1 MAIIK
6 ASGGKMANNRGRELE
21 HRVALLLDDVG
32 YSYVT
37 PPDLIFAMRKMRQPI
52 YSRQV
57 ELSRDIYGKVRRC
70 DLLVYNNNV
79 WPDGLVIQCKWQASS
94 GSVEEKYPFEVLNIQ
109 KDDYPTI
116 IVLDGGGYS
125 KGAEGWLKGQAG
137 KNRLLHVFSF
147 GELQKFASK
156 GKL

>member
-1 MAIIK
+1 MVTK
-6 ASGGKMANNRGRELE
+6 KVTGGTLANNRGRELE
-21 HRVALLLDDVG
+21 SRVAALLEDSG
-32 YSYVT
+32 YENVH
-37 PPDLIFAMRKMRQPI
+37 PPEIVFPMRIMDQPI
-52 YSRQV
+52 YAKQV
-57 ELSRDIYGKVRRC
+57 EIGRDIYGKVRRC
-70 DLLVYNNNV
+70 DLLVYNSRV

-109 KDDYPTI
+109 KDEYPTI

-125 KGAEGWLKGQAG
+125 KGSENWLKGQAG

>member
-1 MAIIK
+1 MA
-6 ASGGKMANNRGRELE
+6 STNGGTRANNSGRELE
-21 HRVALLLDDVG
+21 NRVAMLLEDHG
-32 YSYVT
+32 YDLVH
-37 PPDLIFAMRKMRQPI
+37 PPEIVFPMRLMEQQI
-52 YSRQV
+52 YARQV
-57 ELSRDIYGKVRRC
+57 ELSRDIYGKIRRC
-70 DLLVYNNNV
+70 DLLVFHPRT
-79 WPDGLVIQCKWQASS
+79 WPNGLVIQCKWQASS

-125 KGAEGWLKGQAG
+125 KGSENWLKGQAG

-156 GKL
+156 GRL

>member
-1 MAIIK
+1 
-6 ASGGKMANNRGRELE
+6 MANNRGRELE